1 MPSARATAEADW
13 RARLEERE
21 DDALRRRLDVHPTPS
36 SEDGAAAVN
45 LASNDYLGLSTDA
58 RVTDAAARAAK
69 RWGAGAGASRLVT
82 GHRAPH
88 AELEN
93 ALADFKKAERA
104 LVFSSGYAANVGV
117 LTALAEQGDFL
128 FCDRLN
134 HASLIDGARLS
145 RGTVRVYRHGD
156 SEHLDELL
164 DRAPAE
170 GRCFIVTDGVFS
182 MDGELAPLPELVR
195 LAERHDALLVVD
207 DAHGTGAL
215 GPGGRGTVAHFGLEE
230 EIPVRIGT
238 LSKALGAQGGFVVGS
253 DALVSLLVNEA
264 RAFVYST
271 GLAPPLA
278 AAAREA
284 LRIAAED
291 DARRRRLHEHLR
303 ALREGLRARGYALY
317 GEAPAPLLAVR
328 FDTPEAALRQS
339 DRLAD
344 ANVTAP
350 AIRPPTVPDGTS
362 RIRLAPMATHSSDD
376 VQRVLEAF
384 GSS

>member
-1 MPSARATAEADW
+1 MARETAEAHW
-13 RARLEERE
+13 RARLEKRE
-21 DDALRRRLDVHPTPS
+21 NDALRRRLDVYPTPD
-36 SEDGAAAVN
+36 EDGEAAVN

-58 RVTDAAARAAK
+58 RVTEAAARAVR

-88 AELEN
+88 EKLE
-93 ALADFKKAERA
+93 AVLADFKEAERA

-117 LTALAEQGDFL
+117 LGALAEQGDFL

-156 SEHLDELL
+156 PEHLDELL

-170 GRCFIVTDGVFS
+170 GRRFIVTDGVFS
-182 MDGELAPLPELVR
+182 MDGELAPLPELAR

-207 DAHGTGAL
+207 DAHGTGTV
-215 GPGGRGTVAHFGLEE
+215 GTGGRGTVTHFGLEE
-230 EIPVRIGT
+230 EVPVRIGT

-271 GLAPPLA
+271 GLAPALA

-284 LRIAAED
+284 LRIAAEE
-291 DARRRRLHEHLR
+291 DARRRRLHEHLG
-303 ALREGLRARGYALY
+303 ALRKGLRARGYDLY

-328 FDTPEAALRQS
+328 FDAPEAALRQS
-339 DRLAD
+339 ERLAD
-344 ANVTAP
+344 AGVTAP
-350 AIRPPTVPDGTS
+350 AIRPPTVPEGTS
-362 RIRLAPMATHSSDD
+362 RIRLAPMATHSEAD
-376 VQRVLEAF
+376 VQRVVEAF
-384 GSS
+384 DRR